1 MATTAQRDSYDAGLT
16 DVAAQAIANLTTLH
30 NDAPLA
36 EVLTPAVTAITSA
49 LLAVAAAI
57 TKIRED
63 SDDQVAAVTEKL
75 GEIAFAVNAVAS
87 SVDGIG

>member
-30 NDAPLA
+30 ND
-36 EVLTPAVTAITSA
+36 A